1 MLCRFVDRRDELSV
15 LNQAYKSRPG
25 FMIIYGRRRTGK
37 TRLILEWIKSH
48 KVRSVYYLSQL
59 ASHMYNMALM
69 ARVVAEQTGEPGL
82 KGVRPERLS
91 VLLSLL
97 SRLNVDVIIIDE
109 ITYWVKSDPIV
120 LSEIQEYVDRV
131 LPNTK
136 TLLILTGSLLGV
148 LKDEILGGGSPL
160 YARSTNR
167 IMLKSLSYEY
177 LKCFMPH
184 YKPEDRVR
192 LYSLVG
198 GIPHYTCLLARTKT
212 LKQAV
217 QMLVNRDSPLS
228 HEKDLLLREEFREPA
243 TYNAIL
249 SAIAKGYNTPGKIA
263 QVTGISPG
271 LANKALHVLE
281 YLEFVER
288 DIPVF
293 RKKGVYRIR
302 DPILRTWYGLIEPVE
317 SLVELGLEK
326 QALNYV
332 LSNID
337 THTSQTWETL
347 VKTYLTKKYA
357 PKGYT
362 RVGRLVHR
370 NEEIDIILI
379 HPKENKAIITEVKW
393 SKLTPKEIAKLRFLT
408 REKASKLLPEKYQV
422 AKTYIAVREVEGR
435 IPSDT
440 ITPETIDGH
449 VNCYETM
456 HSF

>member
-1 MLCRFVDRRDELSV
+1 MLCRFVDRKDELSV
-15 LNQAYKSRPG
+15 LNQAYRRRPE
-25 FMIIYGRRRTGK
+25 FIVIYGRRRTGK
-37 TRLILEWIKSH
+37 TRLVQEWIKSH
-48 KVRSVYYLSQL
+48 KVKNVYYLSQL
-59 ASHMYNMALM
+59 ASHKYNISLM
-69 ARVVAEQTGEPGL
+69 AQVASEQLGDPSL
-82 KGVRPERLS
+82 KGVRPDRLS
-91 VLLSLL
+91 ILLSLL
-97 SRLNVDVIIIDE
+97 SRLNVDVIVIDE

-120 LSEIQEYVDRV
+120 LSEIQEYVDQV
-131 LPNTK
+131 LTNTK

-177 LKCFMPH
+177 LKCFIPH
-184 YKPEDRVR
+184 YRPEDRVR

-198 GIPHYTCLLARTKT
+198 GIPYYTCLLARAKT

-249 SAIAKGYNTPGKIA
+249 SALAKGYNTPGKIS
-263 QVTGISPG
+263 QVTGITPG

-302 DPILRTWYGLIEPVE
+302 DPILRTWYSLIEPVE

-337 THTSQTWETL
+337 IHTSKTWETL
-347 VKTYLTKKYA
+347 VKTYLTRKYA
-357 PKGYT
+357 PKGYM

-370 NEEIDIILI
+370 NEEVDIALI
-379 HPKENKAIITEVKW
+379 NPKEGKAIITEVKW
-393 SKLTPKEIAKLRFLT
+393 SKLTPKEIGKLRFLT

-422 AKTYIAVREVEGR
+422 TKTYIAVRKVEGR
-435 IPSDT
+435 VPSDT
-440 ITPETIDGH
+440 IMPETIDEL
-449 VNCYETM
+449 VNC
-456 HSF
+456 